1 MTMQLTRPIKKP
13 LTCSEGI
20 VAAAE
25 LALGRSEPVL
35 HPVRIFADDRGWS
48 MMNQFQEVLRP
59 EGQINYSV
67 QYPGV
72 VKAWHRHRRQTDF
85 WLCIRGQ
92 MKVGIYRERD
102 DQAWMAIVG
111 ELSPAVIVI
120 PPTLWHGVATVGCD
134 KAGLLYYV
142 TESYNPSQPDEE
154 RREWDSIEFPWAQI
168 NK

>member
-1 MTMQLTRPIKKP
+1 MTQQLTQPIKKP
-13 LTCSEGI
+13 LVCTGSI
-20 VAAAE
+20 AE
-25 LALGRSEPVL
+25 ALQLALEKCEPVL

-48 MMNQFQEVLRP
+48 MMNQFQQVLGP
-59 EGQINYSV
+59 EGQVNYSV

-72 VKAWHRHRRQTDF
+72 IKAWHRHSKQVDF

-92 MKVGIYRERD
+92 MKVGIYRESD

-111 ELSPAVIVI
+111 ELSPAVVVI
-120 PPTLWHGVATVGCD
+120 PPSLWHGAATVGPD

-142 TESYNPSQPDEE
+142 TEAYNPSAPDEQ
-154 RREWDSIEFPWAQI
+154 RQDWDWIDFPWQQV